1 MTGVFS
7 NSGGIA
13 GGRNVHPE
21 VHEVAPVQVHGHNVE
36 GHDYKDQDGRVQLGH
51 RLGVQPR
58 QLGELGVDE
67 EPGGQPLQQY

>member
-13 GGRNVHPE
+13 GGWHIHPE
-21 VHEVAPVQVHGHNVE
+21 VHEVAPVQVHSHDVE
-36 GHDYKDQDGRVQLGH
+36 GHDDKDQDGRVQLGH